1 MIDEG
6 TPVTTLT
13 SMRHRRDIEGVRAL
27 AVLAVVLYHFGVPGF
42 SGGYVGVD
50 VFFVVSGFLIT
61 SLLVAEREATGR
73 VSFGNFY
80 ARRVRRLLPISAVV
94 LAVTALASAIWL
106 DVTRH
111 DSLVDEIVA
120 AALFGAN
127 VLFAN
132 QGTDYLASSLPP
144 SPVQHY
150 WSLAVEEQFY
160 AVWPLLVM
168 VATVGATFV
177 RRRLAAV
184 LGTVIL
190 LSFAASAMLTSRSP
204 SWSYFGLHTRAWE
217 LAAGALLAVVVIRLD
232 AARRRMVGWLG
243 LFAVGVSVVTFG
255 RVEQFPGVAA
265 VIPVIGTVALLVS
278 GDGNGVGR
286 HLAHPVLQWIGARSY
301 SLYLWHWPILV
312 VAESYVGGELPWY
325 GIAGVVLLTVGASQ
339 LGYVLVENPMR
350 HSVRLGRDAVGSLAL
365 GAVLVVTSLG
375 AAWGLHRYEPDR
387 STGVLAATPA
397 IVVPTT
403 IATTTTAG
411 SDTVSTG
418 DAVSESTTSTSST
431 TTVPPGVV
439 RMNDTPPLSAV
450 VEARSATV
458 VPDNVTPPLRSAR
471 YDTGLVYEN
480 DCHVYYD
487 TEAKT
492 DCIFGDP
499 NGSVTIALFGDS
511 HAAQWF
517 PALDVVARENGWRLL
532 SLTQGGCPFIDV
544 ITYNATDNIDLSYCG
559 PWRESVIDYLRGQN
573 VSVVFLSQYYRL
585 RAASDRQAIAP
596 AAYEEHL
603 PGLLDTFRADG
614 IEPVVVADTPYF
626 EREVPGCLTE
636 NRSRMDRCAPGDA
649 SPELNAVEETIRRIV
664 LERQVGFIEPRRWL
678 CVEGYCPPIVGNLL
692 VYRDQSHL
700 SATFV
705 EWLTPV
711 LAGVVTPIVD
721 TFAPSPPP

>member
-1 MIDEG
+1 MVVI
-6 TPVTTLT
+6 VTLA

-61 SLLVAEREATGR
+61 SLLVAERESTGR
-73 VSFGNFY
+73 VSFRDFY
-80 ARRVRRLLPISAVV
+80 ARRVRRLLPISTVV
-94 LAVTALASAIWL
+94 LAVTAVVSAIWL

-111 DSLVDEIVA
+111 DPLVDEIVA
-120 AALFGAN
+120 AAVFGAN
-127 VLFAN
+127 LLFAN

-150 WSLAVEEQFY
+150 WSLSVEEQFY
-160 AVWPLLVM
+160 AIWPLLVM
-168 VATVGATFV
+168 VATVGAAFV
-177 RRRLAAV
+177 RRRLALV
-184 LGTVIL
+184 LGGVIAV
-190 LSFAASAMLTSRSP
+190 SFAASVVLTPRSP

-217 LAAGALLAVVVIRLD
+217 LAAGALLAVVAIRLD
-232 AARRRMVGWLG
+232 VATRRLIGWLG
-243 LFAVGVSVVTFG
+243 LIAVGVSVVTFG
-255 RVEQFPGVAA
+255 RVDQFPGVAA
-265 VIPVIGTVALLVS
+265 ALPVIGTVALLVS

-301 SLYLWHWPILV
+301 SLYLWHWPILI
-312 VAESYVGGELPWY
+312 VAESYVGDDLPWH
-325 GIAGVVLLTVGASQ
+325 GVVAVALLTLGASQ

-350 HSVRLGRDAVGSLAL
+350 RSVRLGRDAVGSLVV

-387 STGVLAATPA
+387 STGVLAATPE
-397 IVVPTT
+397 IVVPTRVV
-403 IATTTTAG
+403 TTTTVVPEA
-411 SDTVSTG
+411 SSVDT
-418 DAVSESTTSTSST
+418 AVTDSTTSVAPT

-439 RMNDTPPLSAV
+439 RMGDAAPLPAV
-450 VEARSATV
+450 VEARAVTV

-499 NGSVTIALFGDS
+499 NGAVTIALFGDS

-517 PALDVVARENGWRLL
+517 PALDMIARENGWRLL

-544 ITYNATDNIDLSYCG
+544 ITYNATDNIDLTYCD
-559 PWRESVIDYLRGQN
+559 PWRESVIAYLREQD

-585 RAASDRQAIAP
+585 RTASDRRAIAP
-596 AAYEEHL
+596 AAYAELL
-603 PGLLDTFRADG
+603 PSLVDRFRADG
-614 IEPVVVADTPYF
+614 IEPVVIADTPYF

-649 SPELNAVEETIRRIV
+649 SPELIEVEETIRRIV
-664 LERQVGFIEPRRWL
+664 DERQVGFIEPRRWL
-678 CVEGYCPPIVGNLL
+678 CVDGYCPPIVGNLL

-711 LAGVVTPIVD
+711 LADVVTPAV
-721 TFAPSPPP
+721 TTLSSTPR